1 MFSFQPKNA
10 NINICQFLCDFS
22 LRFWHYSNQIGRQA
36 LHELL
41 VYPKSVIRFY
51 DDFLDYAEPWA
62 PNHKPVYFHY
72 ML

>member
-10 NINICQFLCDFS
+10 NINICQFLCDFL

-51 DDFLDYAEPWA
+51 DDF
-62 PNHKPVYFHY
+62 
-72 ML
+72 